1 MSFVLKEHT
10 MLTQILILIAGLA
23 LVTLSADWLVDG
35 SSAIARKA
43 GISEFVIGMT
53 IVGIGTSL
61 PELVVSLSGALQGKA
76 DIAIGNIVGSNLF
89 NVYLILGLTALIFP
103 VGITKSNFRRDIPLN
118 IAASILLVVLGMS
131 RTLFCIGS
139 GDTLSRT
146 EGIVFLIIFVGY
158 LYLSLK
164 KDQTDNTEKDGE
176 EAVKESK
183 LVKDILLVTAGLAGL
198 IFGGKIFVNSA
209 CEIARMAGLSEKFIA
224 VTILAAGTSLPEL
237 VTCIVAAAKKK
248 DQLALGNIL
257 GSNISNIFLI
267 LGCSAVCFHKTPGSA
282 SGLSFSGM
290 SNVDIGFFVLSSIM
304 ILVSALTEKKGSTTR
319 KIGRFDGA
327 LFLICEGAYMTYL
340 IMTI

>member
-1 MSFVLKEHT
+1 MI

-23 LVTLSADWLVDG
+23 LVTFSADWLVDG
-35 SSAIARKA
+35 SSAVARKA

-103 VGITKSNFRRDIPLN
+103 VSITKSNFRRDIPLN
-118 IAASILLVVLGMS
+118 IIASALLIVLGMS
-131 RTLFCIGS
+131 KTLFGL
-139 GDTLSRT
+139 GNGNMLSRT
-146 EGIVFLIIFVGY
+146 EGIVFLLIFASY
-158 LYLSLK
+158 LYLSFK
-164 KDQTDNTEKDGE
+164 HDKADCNTSEDNPEQ
-176 EAVKESK
+176 KESK
-183 LVKDILLVTAGLAGL
+183 LFKDILLIAAGLAGL
-198 IFGGKIFVNSA
+198 IFGGRFFVDSA
-209 CEIARMAGLSEKFIA
+209 CAIAQMAGLSEKFIA

-267 LGCSAVCFHKTPGSA
+267 LGCSAVCYHKTPGA
-282 SGLSFSGM
+282 AAGLSFSGM
-290 SNVDIGFFVLSSIM
+290 SYVDIGVFFLSSLM
-304 ILVSALTEKKGSTTR
+304 ILVSALTEKKGSSTR

-327 LFLICEGAYMTYL
+327 LFLISEGAYMTYL
-340 IMTI
+340 ILTI